1 MTATPSRPSFLGAAS
16 AVYRKE
22 LRVAFLS
29 PIAWVFLAAF
39 LFISGL
45 FFVMGITVTGEASL
59 RPLVSNLAV
68 VLLFCLPMLTMRQFA
83 EETRSGTIELL
94 MSAPVPLGSLIL
106 GKWAA
111 TLSLCAMLLL
121 MTAAYPVV
129 LWMYGSPDIGA
140 MFTTYVGLF
149 LCCAAFSSAGL
160 FTSTLSRDQMVSGVG
175 GILLL
180 LPSWM
185 ASVGL
190 DSAPPWLAPMLLRV
204 SFLDHLRSFARGVL
218 AAGDIGWFTAVT
230 ALFLF
235 LTWQSLESR
244 RWR

>member
-1 MTATPSRPSFLGAAS
+1 MTARPSRPSFLGAAS
-16 AVYRKE
+16 AMYRKE

-39 LFISGL
+39 LFIGGL
-45 FFVMGITVTGEASL
+45 FFVIGVSVTGEASL

-83 EETRSGTIELL
+83 EETRSGTLELL
-94 MSAPVPLGSLIL
+94 LSAPVPLGALIL

-111 TLSLCAMLLL
+111 TLTLCGVLLL
-121 MTAAYPVV
+121 MTWAFPAV
-129 LWMYGSPDIGA
+129 LWLYGAPDVGA
-140 MFTTYVGLF
+140 MFTTYLGLF
-149 LCCAAFSSAGL
+149 LCCATFSAAGL

-185 ASVGL
+185 ASVAL
-190 DSAPPWLAPMLLRV
+190 DSSPSWLAPVLVRV
-204 SFLDHLRSFARGVL
+204 SFLDHLRSFARGVI
-218 AAGDIGWFTAVT
+218 AAGDVGWFAAVT